1 MESELI
7 ALEKACSEAEWL
19 RDLLANLPTNT
30 HPSPNVSIHCDC
42 QAAIA
47 RVKSKIY
54 NGKSRHIR
62 LRHNFVKQL
71 LESGVVTL
79 DYVKSELNL
88 ADPLTKPLNRRLV
101 VNTSR
106 GMGLMPRTKD
116 KSDGNLTY
124 VIGDPMK

>member
-62 LRHNFVKQL
+62 MRHSVVQQL
-71 LESGVVTL
+71 LESGVVSL
-79 DYVKSELNL
+79 DFVRSELNL
-88 ADPLTKPLNRRLV
+88 ADPLTKPLGRRLV
-101 VNTSR
+101 VQTSK
-106 GMGLMPRTKD
+106 GMGLLPR
-116 KSDGNLTY
+116 S
-124 VIGDPMK
+124 